1 VVYDASANFQ
11 DIAMQ
16 PLILIIDDSPTART
30 QITDILKQSGLAVG
44 TIEAAN
50 VIDGFKLLLS
60 KPVDVVLCDLE
71 MPGMDGLKFLDL
83 HNAQTQRRDV
93 PVIILTGRDDSEQKV
108 KALERGASD
117 YITKPFDTRELI
129 ARVQVQIKIKM
140 LQDQLKERN
149 QKLEELLDTDPLT
162 QLANRRRLMRVL
174 AQEFPRSQRHGQSLS
189 LVMADIDHFKAINDS
204 FGHQQGDQVLKVV
217 AETLCDHLR
226 EYDLAARFGGEE
238 FALVLPGTDRL
249 MSLHVAE
256 RIREVI
262 EALRFSGSMEQ
273 LRMTIS
279 LGVATFPDDRI
290 KNIEDLI
297 RLADDALY
305 AAKRA
310 GRNRVVVAD

>member
-1 VVYDASANFQ
+1 
-11 DIAMQ
+11 M
-16 PLILIIDDSPTART
+16 R
-30 QITDILKQSGLAVG
+30 
-44 TIEAAN
+44 
-50 VIDGFKLLLS
+50 
-60 KPVDVVLCDLE
+60 
-71 MPGMDGLKFLDL
+71 
-83 HNAQTQRRDV
+83 
-93 PVIILTGRDDSEQKV
+93 ILT
-108 KALERGASD
+108 
-117 YITKPFDTRELI
+117 
-129 ARVQVQIKIKM
+129 
-140 LQDQLKERN
+140 
-149 QKLEELLDTDPLT
+149 
-162 QLANRRRLMRVL
+162 
-174 AQEFPRSQRHGQSLS
+174 QEFQRSQRHGLPLS

-249 MSLHVAE
+249 MALHVAG

-262 EALRFSGSMEQ
+262 EALRFSGPMEQ

-279 LGVATFPDDRI
+279 LGVATFPEDRI